1 MSANKQCLLFAIPN
15 QYCTYKTNYVSSV
28 RKQAGVHS
36 ADRGRLESGAEWRE
50 EGNGRGWWPVSN
62 TVLLQAR

>member
-50 EGNGRGWWPVSN
+50 GGKGEGWCAVCT